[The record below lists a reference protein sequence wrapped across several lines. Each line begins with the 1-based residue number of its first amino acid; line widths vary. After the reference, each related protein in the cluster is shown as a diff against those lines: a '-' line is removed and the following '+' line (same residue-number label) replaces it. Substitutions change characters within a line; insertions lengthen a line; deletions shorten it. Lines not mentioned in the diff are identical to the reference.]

1 MSSTPDTGSGAFREP
16 SGATSGIGGW
26 TDTTTL
32 PIAQVRELFVTL
44 GKAIRAVQLYDEN
57 NPVYQRF
64 VQSLRDALKDL
75 WGEVD
80 RLVVAVEEDR
90 FTTAGEEVYRAEN
103 RSDSLAFL
111 FFKDGIRE
119 ITLLPGLE
127 QDELAKFLGVVQR
140 AKKSRGEGDDLLTIL
155 WEADLLHFK
164 YQYVDLLAEGV
175 EIPVPGA
182 GGTEA
187 QLQGVLQEEVKEQAA
202 AQEKAAQQQEKPKGT
217 VSRDD
222 FNPTLYSFD
231 PRELELLQQEITL
244 EMARD
249 LRGDVLAA
257 LLDRLEEPDNPARQS
272 EILSILR
279 TLLPNFLS
287 RGAILPAARV
297 LQELRALGGKAGVLD
312 AQRKQE
318 SEKILER
325 LSSAQTMEELVRALE
340 DGSIRAT
347 PAELSALLSHL
358 RPSALG
364 PLLRA
369 SELTHIREL
378 QPVLRA
384 AVHGIAERN
393 PQAVAALLRDQDP
406 IVLAGAARL
415 AGRLK
420 AAEAAPTLATLMS
433 HSIADVRLAA
443 VEAAVDLKAST
454 AASALQSL
462 LTDAERAV
470 RIAAARGLGKL
481 RYRPAATGFRDVVS
495 GKEIRTADISEKIA
509 FFESYGEL
517 AGEAALE
524 MMDKLLNGK
533 GFLGRKEPP
542 EIRACAALA
551 LGKIGTDKARRSL
564 QAAGTD
570 DDAVVRTAVNR
581 ALRGE
586 ETPT

>member
-1 MSSTPDTGSGAFREP
+1 
-16 SGATSGIGGW
+16 
-26 TDTTTL
+26 
-32 PIAQVRELFVTL
+32 
-44 GKAIRAVQLYDEN
+44 
-57 NPVYQRF
+57 
-64 VQSLRDALKDL
+64 
-75 WGEVD
+75 
-80 RLVVAVEEDR
+80 
-90 FTTAGEEVYRAEN
+90 
-103 RSDSLAFL
+103 
-111 FFKDGIRE
+111 
-119 ITLLPGLE
+119 
-127 QDELAKFLGVVQR
+127 
-140 AKKSRGEGDDLLTIL
+140 
-155 WEADLLHFK
+155 
-164 YQYVDLLAEGV
+164 
-175 EIPVPGA
+175 
-182 GGTEA
+182 
-187 QLQGVLQEEVKEQAA
+187 
-202 AQEKAAQQQEKPKGT
+202 
-217 VSRDD
+217 
-222 FNPTLYSFD
+222 
-231 PRELELLQQEITL
+231 
-244 EMARD
+244 
-249 LRGDVLAA
+249 
-257 LLDRLEEPDNPARQS
+257 
-272 EILSILR
+272 
-279 TLLPNFLS
+279 
-287 RGAILPAARV
+287 
-297 LQELRALGGKAGVLD
+297 
-312 AQRKQE
+312 
-318 SEKILER
+318 
-325 LSSAQTMEELVRALE
+325 MEELVRALE
-340 DGSIRAT
+340 DGSIKAT

-433 HSIADVRLAA
+433 HSVADVRLAA

-462 LTDAERAV
+462 LTDPERAV

-481 RYRPAATGFRDVVS
+481 RYRPAATRFRDVVS

-533 GFLGRKEPP
+533 GFLGRKEQP

-551 LGKIGTDKARRSL
+551 LGKIGTEKARQSL
-564 QAAGTD
+564 QAATSEE
-570 DDAVVRTAVNR
+570 DAVVRSAVNR

-586 ETPT
+586 ETPA